1 MLDNLFIGLTCKSD
15 GPPICL
21 VVPPPFRYTF
31 LNLRIK
37 ATLLSPLSLISGYV
51 FVIVSRL
58 LSFLNFPVGPPFKL
72 FLVIPETPFLVLLLG
87 VVVRVGDVLVV
98 LDESTILFLSFICC
112 ASFFFFSSGFSFI
125 SLISKQSHVYK
136 YGCFR
141 I

>member
-1 MLDNLFIGLTCKSD
+1 M
-15 GPPICL
+15 
-21 VVPPPFRYTF
+21 
-31 LNLRIK
+31 
-37 ATLLSPLSLISGYV
+37 
-51 FVIVSRL
+51 FVIVIKL
-58 LSFLNFPVGPPFKL
+58 LSFLNFPIDPPFKL

-112 ASFFFFSSGFSFI
+112 VFFELISSDFSFI